1 MVKYLHTNYCAQIIL
16 KKNSSV
22 SSKSTT
28 TYCLWLVYCLQMIGR
43 WEMRVGRWE
52 MHANLVTKPKGK
64 KSVQRTKDGC
74 NDNIK
79 MDFKLI

>member
-1 MVKYLHTNYCAQIIL
+1 
-16 KKNSSV
+16 
-22 SSKSTT
+22 
-28 TYCLWLVYCLQMIGR
+28 
-43 WEMRVGRWE
+43 MRVGRWE